1 MGGSRQNGILRDS
14 VRRLLRLFFS
24 LERSHLY
31 NCVYEFMTRCYR
43 RDVALRRA
51 EARVDGRE
59 AAPTSS
65 SSVAAQHSRS
75 GVSAPKH
82 DVRDTSP

>member
-14 VRRLLRLFFS
+14 VRRPSVAVVFS

-65 SSVAAQHSRS
+65 SSVARRLVA
-75 GVSAPKH
+75 A
-82 DVRDTSP
+82 